1 MALAPGLRLWP
12 VRRKNMVPTER
23 KVNLMLVYV
32 VVQYII
38 PTDKGA
44 IVPEEVNES
53 SINQDCVT
61 CMSCESIFLLS
72 QSIFLNSLAFG
83 ASGFC
88 CCKSAPPRDTFSME
102 KTLVDQLLLTSIGD
116 ARRSDAR

>member
-44 IVPEEVNES
+44 IVPEEVNE
-53 SINQDCVT
+53 
-61 CMSCESIFLLS
+61 
-72 QSIFLNSLAFG
+72 
-83 ASGFC
+83 
-88 CCKSAPPRDTFSME
+88 
-102 KTLVDQLLLTSIGD
+102 
-116 ARRSDAR
+116 

>member
-53 SINQDCVT
+53 SINQDCV
-61 CMSCESIFLLS
+61 M
-72 QSIFLNSLAFG
+72 
-83 ASGFC
+83 
-88 CCKSAPPRDTFSME
+88 
-102 KTLVDQLLLTSIGD
+102 
-116 ARRSDAR
+116 